1 MPLTL
6 QFTKSEIEPGIT
18 ALAITGSIHCG
29 PECAQLESEVDR
41 LIEEKQTRVILDL
54 TAVTTMDSAA
64 IGAVVRCFRKLK
76 GLGGDLRLA
85 CAPPVIARS
94 LEQTKVN
101 KIVRTYLTTAEA
113 ARDLATSNSEQIQFR
128 KLIFSEVEQ
137 GRAADCACLVG

>member
-1 MPLTL
+1 MAAWAKQPWDFPPPAQRRRKEREHTL
-6 QFTKSEIEPGIT
+6 DTAIHEKRDRTRHDRACHHWQHSLRPGVRPIG
-18 ALAITGSIHCG
+18 IF
-29 PECAQLESEVDR
+29 
-41 LIEEKQTRVILDL
+41 DL

-113 ARDLATSNSEQIQFR
+113 ARDFAHQ
-128 KLIFSEVEQ
+128 
-137 GRAADCACLVG
+137 